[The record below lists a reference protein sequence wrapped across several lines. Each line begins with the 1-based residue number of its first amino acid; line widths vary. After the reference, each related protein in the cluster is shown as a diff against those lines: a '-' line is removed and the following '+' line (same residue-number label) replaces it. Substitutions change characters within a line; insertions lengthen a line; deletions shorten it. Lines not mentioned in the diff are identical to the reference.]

1 MKINNVK
8 TVTKKQAKAYAIVA
22 LDTLSIAPN
31 DMDAK
36 SLWEE
41 IEVIMK
47 LYTPRDA
54 VKQAEKIMQ
63 GKGGKIKWM
72 KR

>member
-22 LDTLSIAPN
+22 LNTLSIAPN
-31 DMDAK
+31 DIDAK

-63 GKGGKIKWM
+63 RKGGEIKWM

>member
-8 TVTKKQAKAYAIVA
+8 TVTKKQAKAYAVIA
-22 LDTLSIAPN
+22 LDTLSISPN

-41 IEVIMK
+41 IEVVMK
-47 LYTPRDA
+47 IYTPRDA
-54 VKQAEKIMQ
+54 VRQAEKILE
-63 GKGGKIKWM
+63 GKGGAIKWM

>member
-8 TVTKKQAKAYAIVA
+8 TVTKKQAKAYAVIA
-22 LDTLSIAPN
+22 LDTLSVAPN

-41 IEVIMK
+41 IETVMK

-54 VKQAEKIMQ
+54 VKRAEKILE
-63 GKGGKIKWM
+63 GKGGDIKWM
-72 KR
+72 RR

>member
-8 TVTKKQAKAYAIVA
+8 TVTKKQAKAYAVIA
-22 LDTLSIAPN
+22 LNTLSIAPN

-41 IEVIMK
+41 IEVVMK
-47 LYTPRDA
+47 IYTPRDA
-54 VKQAEKIMQ
+54 VRQAEKILE
-63 GKGGKIKWM
+63 GKGGAIKWM